1 MPVIAMPLFSSPPK
15 ALCLIRLSAIG
26 DCVHAVAMVQ
36 AIQRQWPQTR
46 IVWIMGKMEAQLL
59 GDLPGIDVIAF
70 DKKAGLKGYLQ
81 IWRQL
86 RSIRF
91 DALLHM
97 QSALRASVLSL
108 GIKAKIRLGFDKQRA
123 GDGQSLFTN
132 IKVTSPTSL
141 HVLDGFMAFAQT
153 LGIQDLTPRW
163 YIPTSTTD
171 DAWAQEQI
179 QNKPT
184 LLICPAASKAFKNW
198 TTTGYAALA
207 DYAAE
212 HGLQVI
218 LCGGPSELERT
229 MAEEICNLS
238 QSNPLSLIGKTNLKQ
253 LMALIKQSSM
263 VLAPDTGP
271 THMATAAGI
280 PVLGLYAHH
289 NPQRTGPYLCRPYV
303 VSVYESL
310 ITAQTGKP
318 VGELAWRTR
327 LKDDSAMQQITIEQV
342 KAGFDK
348 LLQDFP
354 AIKGS

>member
-1 MPVIAMPLFSSPPK
+1 MPLFPVPPK

-36 AIQRQWPQTR
+36 AIQRKWPQTR

-59 GDLPGIDVIAF
+59 SDLPDVDVIAF
-70 DKKAGLKGYLQ
+70 DKKAGIKGYLR

-97 QSALRASVLSL
+97 QSALRASLLSL
-108 GIKAKIRLGFDKQRA
+108 GIRAKVTLGFDKQRA

-132 IKVTSPTSL
+132 RKVTSPASP

-163 YIPTSTTD
+163 HIPTSVQD
-171 DAWAQEQI
+171 DAWAAAQI

-184 LLICPAASKAFKNW
+184 LLISPAASKAFKNW

-207 DYAAE
+207 DYAARQ
-212 HGLQVI
+212 GLQVI
-218 LCGGPSELERT
+218 LCGGPSKLEQH
-229 MAEEICNLS
+229 MAQEILDLS
-238 QSNPLSLIGKTNLKQ
+238 QSKPRNLIGKTNLKQ

-271 THMATAAGI
+271 AHMATAAGV
-280 PVLGLYAHH
+280 PVIGLYAHH
-289 NPQRTGPYLCRPYV
+289 NPQRTGPYLCRQYV
-303 VSVYESL
+303 VSVYETL
-310 ITAQTGKP
+310 IAAQTGQSADK
-318 VGELAWRTR
+318 LAWRTR
-327 LKDDSAMQQITIEQV
+327 LKDDAAMQQITVEQV
-342 KAGFDK
+342 KAAFDK

-354 AIKGS
+354 AIKGSQ

>member
-1 MPVIAMPLFSSPPK
+1 MLPFIDAPK

-59 GDLPGIDVIAF
+59 GDLPGIEVIAF
-70 DKKAGLKGYLQ
+70 DKKAGFKGCLQ

-86 RSIRF
+86 RAIRF

-97 QSALRASVLSL
+97 QSALRASLLSL
-108 GIKAKIRLGFDKQRA
+108 GIRAKITLGFDKQRA

-132 IKVTSPTSL
+132 LKVASPASP

-153 LGIQDLTPRW
+153 LGVQDLTPRW
-163 YIPTSTTD
+163 LIPTSTQD
-171 DAWAQEQI
+171 DAWAKEQI
-179 QNKPT
+179 QGKPT

-207 DYAAE
+207 DHAYNQ
-212 HGLQVI
+212 GLQVI
-218 LCGGPSELERT
+218 LCGGPSKLEQT
-229 MAEEICNLS
+229 MAEEILNLS
-238 QSNPLSLIGKTNLKQ
+238 QSKPRNLIGKTNLKQ
-253 LMALIKQSSM
+253 LMALIKQASM

-271 THMATAAGI
+271 THMATAAGV

-289 NPQRTGPYLCRPYV
+289 NPQRTGPYLCRQYV
-303 VSVYESL
+303 VSVYETL
-310 ITAQTGKP
+310 IKAQTGQSADKLP
-318 VGELAWRTR
+318 WRTR
-327 LKDDSAMQQITIEQV
+327 LKDDAAMQQITVAQV
-342 KAGFDK
+342 KAAFDK
-348 LLQDFP
+348 LVHDFP